1 MINNKQRELI
11 RTYVTYDDLDTL
23 MGRKNII
30 IDTVNNAINR
40 ENQDSDY
47 ILSYNDD
54 QILVQEDKYVLMI
67 TINKDYK

>member
-1 MINNKQRELI
+1 MTNNKQRELI
-11 RTYVTYDDLDTL
+11 KTYVTYNDLDTL
-23 MGRKNII
+23 MSRKKII

-40 ENQDSDY
+40 ENQDNDY

-54 QILVQEDKYVLMI
+54 QVLVQDDKYVLMI